1 MEKFNRELNGYNKQE
16 VNKFLNDTIV
26 QLETMLKKAEEQDKR
41 IQEQR
46 KIIQTQNQKLTEQ
59 ATTIAKINDQLIHC
73 KSIESTLQKAIFS
86 AEETGNNI
94 RRNASKE
101 AALIIQEARQN
112 ASRIVND
119 SLLRAE
125 KVELQ
130 TDTAE
135 RNLRIFKKKLRSIV
149 EQQEAVVEEIEELE
163 LK

>member
-26 QLETMLKKAEEQDKR
+26 QLEVMLRKAEEQDRR

-73 KSIESTLQKAIFS
+73 KSIENTLQKAIFS